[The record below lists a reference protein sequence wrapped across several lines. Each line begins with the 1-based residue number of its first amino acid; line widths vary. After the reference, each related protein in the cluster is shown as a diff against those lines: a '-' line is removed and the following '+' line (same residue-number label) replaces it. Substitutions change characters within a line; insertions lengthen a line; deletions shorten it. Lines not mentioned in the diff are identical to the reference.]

1 MPRHNSSK
9 RAIFSARGKQTSI
22 TATVLRDGGDANGPL
37 VVDREASPGRDSVQP
52 RVRRNMRTAP
62 AAALIVLSVSVAHAQ
77 KNPDPFD
84 PAVAVPKAWALL
96 TPALESTALSDQS
109 AALRALAG
117 AGTPQTLEV
126 VERVARERSHRLRSS
141 AIWLLPAGN
150 ATHLPLLAEALKDAD
165 LEVRRSAIQQLGRI
179 NDPRTLPLL
188 QNFIMS
194 GDADTIE
201 WAIGSARLL
210 GPLAYGVLLQAIETG
225 PERSRE
231 SAIRCIEWL
240 VGDDWVTG
248 QPSTEK
254 LEALRRL
261 GPERILIKAL
271 GDSNRSVR
279 AFAALI
285 LARLGDASG
294 TDELIRMVEA
304 SDPRFGTIISRHYA
318 MAALHALGRPGYLA
332 PLAAA
337 LEHAEPRV
345 RQDAAMAMRSFA
357 SPSMYDIWN
366 ATWRGDSPS
375 DVRYWAFHGL
385 IAIRGTDAKL
395 LRAGLVDRNAAVR
408 FRAAE
413 RLLALGPDSASL
425 DVLEQLVAEPA
436 TRNALSILATKGNP
450 RRTAALAR
458 SLLPKSADDLAH
470 MRSGHVYD
478 PEYRLSAVYALEV
491 VRDREA
497 VPLLDAVLAL
507 GPDLELPFRV
517 VRALV
522 AIGDD
527 AARRALVRAMDS
539 PHSVVR
545 LHAAG
550 GVVSLYAR

>member
-1 MPRHNSSK
+1 M
-9 RAIFSARGKQTSI
+9 
-22 TATVLRDGGDANGPL
+22 TATVPRDGGDPDGPV
-37 VVDREASPGRDSVQP
+37 VVDRGGH
-52 RVRRNMRTAP
+52 VRTETRFSRALEGNMRTAP

-141 AIWLLPAGN
+141 AISLLPAGN

-165 LEVRRSAIQQLGRI
+165 LDVRRSAIQQLGQI

-188 QNFIMS
+188 QNVMS
-194 GDADTIE
+194 GDADTVE

-225 PERSRE
+225 PEQSRE
-231 SAIRCIEWL
+231 PAIRCIEWL
-240 VGDDWVTG
+240 VRDDWVTG
-248 QPSTEK
+248 KPSTEK

-261 GPERILIKAL
+261 GPERILTKAL

-345 RQDAAMAMRSFA
+345 QQDAAMAMRSFA

-395 LRAGLVDRNAAVR
+395 LRAGLVDGNAAIR

-425 DVLEQLVAEPA
+425 MCWSSLWPSPLPA
-436 TRNALSILATKGNP
+436 TRSVSW
-450 RRTAALAR
+450 RR
-458 SLLPKSADDLAH
+458 
-470 MRSGHVYD
+470 
-478 PEYRLSAVYALEV
+478 
-491 VRDREA
+491 
-497 VPLLDAVLAL
+497 
-507 GPDLELPFRV
+507 
-517 VRALV
+517 RA
-522 AIGDD
+522 IP
-527 AARRALVRAMDS
+527 AARPPWHARCCRRRPTTLLVCVRAMS
-539 PHSVVR
+539 TTRNIGSVQSMRWR
-545 LHAAG
+545 L
-550 GVVSLYAR
+550 